1 MTQVTATTTATGIRA
16 AMSASDATTTSR
28 HRELGAS
35 ARPPL
40 ASLADMLR
48 RLGRAIAAP
57 PAHPMWG
64 TPDATVQA
72 SLLPAGERER
82 LLSQGRLAPRA

>member
-1 MTQVTATTTATGIRA
+1 MTQLTATATATRA
-16 AMSASDATTTSR
+16 AVSASDARTTSR
-28 HRELGAS
+28 RRELDAS

-57 PAHPMWG
+57 PAHPMWS
-64 TPDATVQA
+64 TPDATAQA
-72 SLLPAGERER
+72 SLLPSGERER